1 MKYIKLIIT
10 ASAVVAL
17 AGAVS
22 VRADGSIP
30 KPKDR
35 TEELVRM
42 GRTQPP
48 KPPKPD
54 DPKKPKRGLF
64 ASAAGFTNIGSL
76 RVR

>member
-1 MKYIKLIIT
+1 
-10 ASAVVAL
+10 
-17 AGAVS
+17 
-22 VRADGSIP
+22 
-30 KPKDR
+30 
-35 TEELVRM
+35 VRM